1 MLVKE
6 RILNHAPR
14 LENTVKFLADFI
26 SGLTTEKPFFWQG
39 MAICPFKNNNIV
51 FKPHSLENKFDS
63 VEIFVARQKEK
74 GTIILNS
81 SLFEN
86 EIGEIVN
93 TLICLKEQ
101 IFELIENSRF

>member
-14 LENTVKFLADFI
+14 LENTVKFLAGII

-51 FKPHSLENKFDS
+51 FNHTRLKTSLIALKFLS
-63 VEIFVARQKEK
+63 QGKKKKE
-74 GTIILNS
+74 L
-81 SLFEN
+81 LY
-86 EIGEIVN
+86 
-93 TLICLKEQ
+93 
-101 IFELIENSRF
+101 